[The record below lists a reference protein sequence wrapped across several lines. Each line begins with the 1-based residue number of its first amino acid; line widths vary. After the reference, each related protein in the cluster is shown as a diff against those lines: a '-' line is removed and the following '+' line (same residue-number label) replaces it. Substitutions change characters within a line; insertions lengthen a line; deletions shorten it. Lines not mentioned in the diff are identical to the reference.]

1 MNERDAQGSNADI
14 PARLEAVLF
23 DMDGVVTDTAQAH
36 AAAWKRVFDEF
47 LRARADAG
55 GGEFRPFDLE
65 REYREFVDGKPR
77 YAGIRSFLRSRGI
90 DLPEGTPEDRP
101 DAETVFGLGRRK
113 QEYFRAW
120 LKANRVRPYPGTLR
134 VIHDLRKAGV
144 KTAIFSSSRNAE
156 DVLRN
161 AGVLDLFDVKVDGN
175 DLAALGLRG
184 KPDPAMLYEAA
195 SRLGVKPEHAAIVE
209 DAIAGVEAGAHGG
222 FALVIGVDRSG
233 SGDVGDALKQSG
245 AHIVVGDLSELL
257 VGKDRGI
264 TIKTTDRLQSIWD
277 CEEKLRG
284 RLSGR
289 PLAVFL
295 DYDGTL
301 TPIVADYTKAFL
313 ADDMRAAIAKLAKSC
328 KVAIVSGRDL
338 RIVQKL
344 VNLDTVFVAGSHG
357 FEIAGPAGS
366 SERLQLGAEFLP
378 ELDEAE
384 RRLREK
390 LSDIAGHSVE
400 RKRFSIAVHYRQ
412 ASDEDI
418 PRIEAVVDEVLSEYG
433 GLRKGHG
440 KKVFRIQPNLDWH
453 KGRAVLW
460 LLERFKR
467 DDPDLLPIYV
477 GDDITDED
485 AFRALAGVGLTIVVR
500 DHEQRRTAA
509 DYALA
514 DTDEVRRF
522 IDWLAAATA
531 ETPDRRERA
540 DED

>member
-1 MNERDAQGSNADI
+1 MNERDAQGPNADI

-36 AAAWKRVFDEF
+36 AAAWKRLFDEF

-55 GGEFRPFDLE
+55 GDEFRPFDPE

-77 YAGIRSFLRSRGI
+77 HAGIRSFLRSRGI

-101 DAETVFGLGRRK
+101 DAQTVFGLGRCK
-113 QEYFRAW
+113 QDYFRAW
-120 LKANRVRPYPGTLR
+120 LKDNRVRPYPGTLR

-161 AGVLDLFDVKVDGN
+161 AGVLDLFDAKVDGK
-175 DLAALGLRG
+175 DLAALSLRG
-184 KPDPAMLYEAA
+184 KPDPAMLHEAA

-233 SGDVGDALKQSG
+233 FGDALKQSG

-257 VGKDRGI
+257 VSKDRGI

-301 TPIVADYTKAFL
+301 TPIVEDHTKAFL
-313 ADDMRAAIAKLAKSC
+313 ADDMRAAIAELVKSC
-328 KVAIVSGRDL
+328 KVVIVSGRDL
-338 RIVQKL
+338 QMVQKL
-344 VNLDTVFVAGSHG
+344 VKLDTVFVAGSHG
-357 FEIAGPAGS
+357 FEVVGPDGS
-366 SERLQLGAEFLP
+366 SERLQRGAEFLP

-384 RRLREK
+384 RRLREE
-390 LSDIAGHSVE
+390 LSEVAGHSVE

-418 PRIEAVVDEVLSEYG
+418 PRIEAVVDEVLSECG

-467 DDPDLLPIYV
+467 DDPDILPIYV

-514 DTDEVRRF
+514 DTGEVWRL
-522 IDWLAAATA
+522 IDWLAATTA
-531 ETPDRRERA
+531 ETPDRRERV